1 MFLLFAEGLI
11 CLSFKAANLPIVLLR
26 LAIAVLLL
34 ILRFQM
40 VHCVHIQVNPGI
52 VLPLLRQALLAGLV
66 IDLGYAPVLMLAPV
80 FSVIRLFRRMLLI
93 EVMFEPF
100 VGDVLIIL
108 IIITVSLPASS

>member
-1 MFLLFAEGLI
+1 
-11 CLSFKAANLPIVLLR
+11 
-26 LAIAVLLL
+26 
-34 ILRFQM
+34 M

-52 VLPLLRQALLAGLV
+52 VLPLLRQALLARLV

-80 FSVIRLFRRMLLI
+80 FAVIRLFRRMLLI

>member
-1 MFLLFAEGLI
+1 MLLLFVEVLF
-11 CLSFKAANLPIVLLR
+11 CLGFKAAYLPILLR
-26 LAIAVLLL
+26 LAITMLLL

-80 FSVIRLFRRMLLI
+80 FAVIRLFRRMLLI